1 MFFAKAAGVLVE
13 FAEHGGD
20 DKVTFSGHEV
30 GQPSDIAK
38 HKGQGFSEGSLC
50 FHPSHSESTR
60 RGGFVRENGVLY
72 TQLYPP
78 SPCLTTMVK
87 RSVGLSAEV
96 EWFKASGR
104 GCRVTS
110 LR

>member
-1 MFFAKAAGVLVE
+1 LPESWNSRYPHETAKSHKFDHQTLMFFAKAAGVLVE

-50 FHPSHSESTR
+50 FHPSHL
-60 RGGFVRENGVLY
+60 N
-72 TQLYPP
+72 QLVAPASCARMACFIPDYIPRARA
-78 SPCLTTMVK
+78 SP
-87 RSVGLSAEV
+87 R
-96 EWFKASGR
+96 W
-104 GCRVTS
+104 
-110 LR
+110 